1 MRLRIFH
8 HKIIVISI
16 LCLLCIIAWLA
27 VRAKPATEDD
37 IRRSSCFVQGKS
49 YLCLVSGKDT
59 VVLSSDSVS
68 QQGVWIN
75 RHWWWPSCDGR
86 ILTVS
91 YSPDSTYRRKM
102 PFYNYLDNADSLRK
116 YVAIGADSLNQLLDR
131 KETERKEL
139 IYYLRSHGIID
150 EGYNQIAAYA
160 QSQSRE
166 TDSLKSRVR
175 KLNALIKADSIKHLN
190 FHLIRKDIYHV
201 SWYNNDDS
209 LETVSCD
216 PLIATID
223 HGGEP
228 MIVHTH
234 RSIKPWG
241 VYAVRNVPWGAAKHK
256 KIITVT
262 LSAPTNGGS
271 SPSPQGKD
279 RKRVSNV
286 ILCTGRYDRGKG
298 HDLPSLF
305 AVKGSPVFTQHGRF
319 IGVIYGKEVEQ

>member
-1 MRLRIFH
+1 MRLRLYH
-8 HKIIVISI
+8 KKIIVVCI
-16 LCLLCIIAWLA
+16 LSVLCVLVWLA

-37 IRRSSCFVQGKS
+37 IRRSACFVQGKS
-49 YLCLVSGKDT
+49 YLCLVAGKDT
-59 VVLSSDSVS
+59 VVLSADSVS

-86 ILTVS
+86 VLTVS
-91 YSPDSTYRRKM
+91 YSADSSFRKKR
-102 PFYNYLDNADSLRK
+102 PFYQYLNNADSLRK
-116 YVAIGADSLNQLLDR
+116 FVVVGADSLSRLLGR
-131 KETERKEL
+131 KEIERKEL

-160 QSQSRE
+160 QRQTVE
-166 TDSLKSRVR
+166 TDSLKSRVK
-175 KLNALIKADSIKHLN
+175 KLSTLIKADSASRLN
-190 FHLIRKDIYHV
+190 FRLVRKDLYHV
-201 SWYNNDDS
+201 SWFNNDDS
-209 LETVSCD
+209 LITVSCN
-216 PLIATID
+216 PMIVAIG

-234 RSIKPWG
+234 RSVKPWG

-262 LSAPTNGGS
+262 LNAPSQPNAG
-271 SPSPQGKD
+271 QGQ
-279 RKRVSNV
+279 VSNSRQSNI
-286 ILCTGRYDRGKG
+286 ILCTGSYDRGRG

-319 IGVIYGKEVEQ
+319 IGIIYGKEVMQ